1 MAALEAEGTGR
12 LFGPGTP
19 TTDLI
24 KSIQEWAAEHVAA

>member
-1 MAALEAEGTGR
+1 MGR

-24 KSIQEWAAEHVAA
+24 KYIQEWAAEHVAA